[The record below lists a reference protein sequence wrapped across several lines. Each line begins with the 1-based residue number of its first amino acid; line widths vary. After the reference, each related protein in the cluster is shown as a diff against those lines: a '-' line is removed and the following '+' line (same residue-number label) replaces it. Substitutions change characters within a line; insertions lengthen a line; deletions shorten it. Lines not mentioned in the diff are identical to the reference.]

1 MENSSKA
8 LIIVGEVLIAIIIL
22 SILTAVIV
30 SFGRYSSDTHKKIAD
45 QETYQ
50 FNSNFLSYS
59 GRVNIT
65 AQEIAT
71 IINFAK
77 KENDKND
84 LSRKNNENS
93 EMYIDI
99 LIDDKSFFKNM
110 TTDNEYNDNINFS
123 NHVSKFIETNNTT
136 YFRCQATAKK
146 SNKMINGVY
155 EITTTFANDKDIDYN
170 NQRRVNKIVFH
181 KITNYKVVDPI
192 HVK

>member
-8 LIIVGEVLIAIIIL
+8 LIIAGEILIAIIVL
-22 SILTAVIV
+22 SILASVIV
-30 SFGRYSSDTHKKIAD
+30 SFGRYSSDTHKQIAD

-110 TTDNEYNDNINFS
+110 TTDNEYNDNVNFS